1 MEKTIDNIK
10 KILHIGP
17 KKVKQKKIE
26 DSSTEKPKVQ
36 QKVLTTK
43 VELKREDTAGANP
56 RDYETIVYRG
66 NGVEVPIATDDVV
79 DNDFEGVRCEG
90 CRKPM
95 FQGNEISLTN
105 GLSWHYSCFKCD
117 NCGVDVSQQK
127 YAYERGCLMCEPC
140 IKSRV
145 RTNCHKCVMVFEMDD
160 TKLIVDGKEFH
171 QKCFA
176 CLVCSL
182 QLDKIYGSKNGEY
195 YCETCYVDKFG
206 KKCAQCAKV
215 ILGEGLR
222 VGEESYHN
230 DCFTCSNCPNPLEQ
244 GSVHSIKGKPV
255 CTACYENQFQETCS
269 ACKMQVTGLLGYN
282 ISSCI
287 VFDVSR
293 GPEV

>member
-1 MEKTIDNIK
+1 MRHLIFTIF
-10 KILHIGP
+10 
-17 KKVKQKKIE
+17 
-26 DSSTEKPKVQ
+26 TF
-36 QKVLTTK
+36 
-43 VELKREDTAGANP
+43 
-56 RDYETIVYRG
+56 IVHL
-66 NGVEVPIATDDVV
+66 A
-79 DNDFEGVRCEG
+79 
-90 CRKPM
+90 
-95 FQGNEISLTN
+95 
-105 GLSWHYSCFKCD
+105 
-117 NCGVDVSQQK
+117 
-127 YAYERGCLMCEPC
+127 
-140 IKSRV
+140 
-145 RTNCHKCVMVFEMDD
+145 D

-176 CLVCSL
+176 CLVCSV

-215 ILGEGLR
+215 RDSVGQAGFHIIVLWQVILGEGLR

-230 DCFTCSNCPNPLEQ
+230 DCFTCSNCPNPLEK

-269 ACKMQVTGLLGYN
+269 ACKMQVNGLLGYN